1 MSNNID
7 LKENEEMSLK
17 ELILK
22 IQNGQIWY
30 ILKLM
35 NICFLVMKTSLNLY
49 GKTWGKRL
57 RNEKMENE
65 EIWLKPPVSEITES
79 LESELEKRPEEVS
92 VNVILTGIGAARYHF
107 SKSLLRSAYPN
118 LEERDIDKYLVRA
131 GAEREIERLAYL
143 WKMVQNDNGEQS

>member
-1 MSNNID
+1 
-7 LKENEEMSLK
+7 
-17 ELILK
+17 
-22 IQNGQIWY
+22 
-30 ILKLM
+30 
-35 NICFLVMKTSLNLY
+35 MKTSLNLS

-107 SKSLLRSAYPN
+107 AKSLLRSAYPN